1 MPAEWPLEV
10 SMKTIARFIATLG
23 VLAALAGCVVYDPY
37 YPYGHPSPTASF
49 DRSWNAAVG
58 ALQGEGV
65 TITQQDRG
73 AGIIAGSYGGTSV
86 TARVLTQA
94 DGRVR
99 VEFNTSGGGSQSQQL
114 SDRISRAYEYRMGR

>member
-1 MPAEWPLEV
+1 
-10 SMKTIARFIATLG
+10 MKSTIARFIVALG
-23 VLAALAGCVVYDPY
+23 FSAALAGCVVYDPY
-37 YPYGHPSPTASF
+37 YPYGYPNPTASF

-65 TITQQDRG
+65 AITQQDRASG
-73 AGIIAGSYGGTSV
+73 VIAGTYGGTSV
-86 TARVLTQA
+86 TARVLAQA

-114 SDRISRAYEYRMGR
+114 SERISRSYDYRMGR